1 MTKQVLNKIILE
13 VNDNGNISYKHY
25 ESVLKIFKDPL
36 YNNVPYDNW
45 RALLLGGRKQ
55 KLTSKPIKYR
65 DGNAQLC
72 LKFKVYDNPDYLNRF
87 IIKTDEKQPV
97 TVV

>member
-1 MTKQVLNKIILE
+1 MTKPVLNKIILE
-13 VNDNGNISYKHY
+13 INDNGNITYKHY

-45 RALLLGGRKQ
+45 RALYLGNKKEIKTGK
-55 KLTSKPIKYR
+55 KIKYR

-72 LKFKVYDNPDYLNRF
+72 LKYKVYDNPEYINRF
-87 IIKTDEKQPV
+87 IIKTDEKQPA